1 MGTLFGL
8 SRARLTIAVCLVLA
22 GYFVYTAAID
32 ATRNQEINQDRL
44 EAAQELQA
52 LNDRLAYLEA
62 VRDYVASDGYVEQQA
77 RRQLGYIRPGEIAF
91 VVNGP
96 EAEVDDTA
104 AGSWWE
110 RLFPR

>member
-1 MGTLFGL
+1 MGTLLGF
-8 SRARLTIAVCLVLA
+8 SRARLTIVVCLILA
-22 GYFVYTAAID
+22 GYFVYSAAID
-32 ATRNQEINQDRL
+32 AARNQEIDQGRL
-44 EAAQELQA
+44 VAAQELHQ

-62 VRDYVASDGYVEQQA
+62 VRDYVGSDEYVEQQA
-77 RRQLGYIRPGEIAF
+77 RRQLGYVRPGEVAF

-96 EAEVDDTA
+96 TLEEDSSS

>member
-22 GYFVYTAAID
+22 GYFVYTAAVD
-32 ATRNQEINQDRL
+32 ATKNQEVGQGRL
-44 EAAQELQA
+44 EAAQELQE
-52 LNDRLAYLEA
+52 LKGRLAYLEA
-62 VRDYVASDGYVEQQA
+62 VRDYVASDEYVEQQA

-96 EAEVDDTA
+96 AAEVEDTT

>member
-32 ATRNQEINQDRL
+32 AAKNQEIDQGRL
-44 EAAQELQA
+44 EAAQELRE
-52 LNDRLAYLEA
+52 LHDRLGYLEA
-62 VRDYVASDGYVEQQA
+62 VRDYVASDEYVEQQA

-96 EAEVDDTA
+96 EAEVDDTT